1 MVCYIPCHKRG
12 VQMDILTN
20 NIIVKGGW
28 MMIPIILGSIIAF
41 ALAIERGMVL
51 WRSRLDTE
59 QFYAMVT
66 SLAKKNAIQE
76 AIAYCATVSHPIG
89 KVFASALERWDEH
102 PSEIELAMEKT
113 GNEQIAVLEKHMPI
127 LLIIVGVEPMMGFLG
142 TIIGLIRAF
151 MDWEAAGAA
160 VTVEQLAG
168 GIYQA
173 MITTAAGLIVA
184 IPFYIIYGLYN
195 ARINA
200 IARDLN
206 LRGENLLS
214 VRSEKPARKR
224 S

>member
-1 MVCYIPCHKRG
+1 
-12 VQMDILTN
+12 MDILTD

-41 ALAIERGMVL
+41 ALAIERGIVL
-51 WRSRLDTE
+51 WRSRLNTE
-59 QFYAMVT
+59 QFYAMVS

-102 PSEIELAMEKT
+102 PSEIERAMEKT

-160 VTVEQLAG
+160 VTVELLAG

-173 MITTAAGLIVA
+173 MITTASGLIVA

-206 LRGENLLS
+206 LRGEDLLS
-214 VRSEKPARKR
+214 IRPERPVRKR